1 MTCMVASSPHAWN
14 MPSLRAAAC
23 SPPPFSDAPSP
34 PPAPPASSSGLLH
47 GGAQS
52 RGRNSVLPL
61 HALLI
66 RNLTTTASAAAGADS
81 AGADCRGAQAAV
93 QEDGTEH
100 ARCSQKDQ
108 RAEGSVE
115 EQRRDGDGHDDGQV
129 GCEALQDVV
138 RVLEDDGHQQPAP
151 RIVDDRRPDDG
162 RVPIEEVRAERL
174 PVAAGQQG
182 NNASDHREP
191 CQVQVPDRQ
200 GHRRTLQQFFEVD
213 ARQPRADGCHQHGEE
228 TWDEARTRIRRNRR
242 RLCLRQN
249 HEHGSTGEKT

>member
-1 MTCMVASSPHAWN
+1 MTCMVASSPHECKTRPHFEPRPAH
-14 MPSLRAAAC
+14 
-23 SPPPFSDAPSP
+23 PPLSDAPP
-34 PPAPPASSSGLLH
+34 RPPAPPASSSGLMH

-61 HALLI
+61 RALL
-66 RNLTTTASAAAGADS
+66 RDLTTTANAAAGTDS

-93 QEDGTEH
+93 QEDRTEH
-100 ARCSQKDQ
+100 TRCSQKDQ

-115 EQRRDGDGHDDGQV
+115 EQRRDGDGHDDGQG

-174 PVAAGQQG
+174 PVAAGHQG

-228 TWDEARTRIRRNRR
+228 TWDEARIRVRRNRR
-242 RLCLRQN
+242 RLCLRQDY
-249 HEHGSTGEKT
+249 EHGSTGEKT